1 MQGGYLEVSQ
11 AEQEATSTDKPISN
25 HPKIIS
31 EKGYRC
37 VCLNARSIVNKKNEL
52 NIMVEDIDPHIIGI
66 TESWANI
73 DITDAELGLTGYVM
87 FRKDR
92 IGRRGGGVILYV
104 KESIQAYEI
113 KLEREADCDEAVWCK
128 IVSGNSKLTIGLVY
142 RSPNINE
149 EDNTKIKNAIKE
161 VSKGECIIMGDFNHG
176 HIQWN
181 SLESTGIEDQQFLCL
196 IQDSFLTQHVL
207 EPTRGE
213 NVLDIVLSSQQELVD
228 NVKIF
233 EPLGNS
239 DHNQIHFD
247 INVKSESKNKKTYKR
262 NFHKGNYKDMRKYL
276 AQLDWNNMLMDKTA
290 IECWNILKY
299 EIESIIDKFVPFRKQ
314 GKRCRKKHLSKE
326 AIRKIML
333 KQTMW
338 RVYRR
343 TRKEEDYAKYKE
355 ALNAATTEIRQSKR
369 SYEQKLACNIKTDSK
384 SFYAYV
390 RSKQNVQDKVGPLE
404 DSAGNII
411 SQGFLMAEDLN
422 GYFSSVF
429 TKEDI
434 SSLPVADAKFQGAK
448 SDYLGPLVVTPE
460 LVARKIKA
468 MKDNKSPGVDGIPP
482 KLLMETVDQIS
493 IPLARVF
500 NLSLKEGVVPFEWKE
515 ANIIPLF
522 KKGSRNKSENYRP
535 VSLTS
540 VICKLLERL
549 IKDHMV
555 DFLVKHKLL
564 NSSQHGFLKARSC
577 LTNILCFLEEITKW
591 IDMGSP
597 VDIIYLDFQKA
608 FDKVPHQRLLL
619 KLKAH
624 GIGDSITDWIEQWLT
639 DRRQRVVVDGEV
651 SNWKSVLSGVPQG
664 SVLGPI
670 LFLIYINDLDD
681 SITSNVLKFAD
692 DTKLFRKVNTD
703 GDKQHLQNDLDRLV
717 KWSEKWQMLF
727 NFGKCKCLHTGHRNL
742 NVNYKMGATVLGT
755 TVKEKDL
762 GVTISADMKVS
773 EQCGIAA
780 SKGNQI
786 LGLIRRNITYKG
798 KKLIIPLYKAIV
810 RPHLEYC
817 IQAWRPYRKKDI
829 DTLERIQRRA
839 TKMIPELRD
848 LSYEERLKECGL
860 TTLETRRLRG
870 DQIEVFK
877 ILNGY
882 ENIDR
887 NMFFSL
893 KKDSRT
899 RGHQVKLVKDQCRL
913 DIRKHSFSQRTINEW
928 NKLST
933 DCVTA
938 SSVNMFKNK
947 VDTYIRRA
955 GYK

>member
-1 MQGGYLEVSQ
+1 M
-11 AEQEATSTDKPISN
+11 N
-25 HPKIIS
+25 
-31 EKGYRC
+31 
-37 VCLNARSIVNKKNEL
+37 
-52 NIMVEDIDPHIIGI
+52 
-66 TESWANI
+66 
-73 DITDAELGLTGYVM
+73 
-87 FRKDR
+87 
-92 IGRRGGGVILYV
+92 
-104 KESIQAYEI
+104 
-113 KLEREADCDEAVWCK
+113 
-128 IVSGNSKLTIGLVY
+128 
-142 RSPNINE
+142 
-149 EDNTKIKNAIKE
+149 
-161 VSKGECIIMGDFNHG
+161 
-176 HIQWN
+176 
-181 SLESTGIEDQQFLCL
+181 
-196 IQDSFLTQHVL
+196 
-207 EPTRGE
+207 
-213 NVLDIVLSSQQELVD
+213 
-228 NVKIF
+228 
-233 EPLGNS
+233 
-239 DHNQIHFD
+239 
-247 INVKSESKNKKTYKR
+247 
-262 NFHKGNYKDMRKYL
+262 
-276 AQLDWNNMLMDKTA
+276 KTA

-299 EIESIIDKFVPFRKQ
+299 EIESIIDKFVPFQKQ

-369 SYEQKLACNIKTDSK
+369 SYEQKLACNIKNDSK

-411 SQGFLMAEDLN
+411 SQGILMAEDLN

-460 LVARKIKA
+460 LVAKKIKA

-482 KLLMETVDQIS
+482 KLLMETVEQIS

-577 LTNILCFLEEITKW
+577 LTNMLCFLEEITKW
-591 IDMGSP
+591 IDVGSP
-597 VDIIYLDFQKA
+597 VDIIYVDFQKA
-608 FDKVPHQRLLL
+608 FDKVPHQRLLP

-717 KWSEKWQMLF
+717 KWSEKWQMLL

-742 NVNYKMGATVLGT
+742 NVNYKMGDTVLGT
-755 TVKEKDL
+755 TVKEKNL

-798 KKLIIPLYKAIV
+798 KNLIIPLYKAIV

-848 LSYEERLKECGL
+848 LSYEEHLKECGL

-899 RGHQVKLVKDQCRL
+899 RGHEVKLVKDQCRL

-947 VDTYIRRA
+947 VDTYLMRA

>member
-1 MQGGYLEVSQ
+1 MH
-11 AEQEATSTDKPISN
+11 THHT
-25 HPKIIS
+25 
-31 EKGYRC
+31 
-37 VCLNARSIVNKKNEL
+37 
-52 NIMVEDIDPHIIGI
+52 
-66 TESWANI
+66 T
-73 DITDAELGLTGYVM
+73 TT
-87 FRKDR
+87 
-92 IGRRGGGVILYV
+92 
-104 KESIQAYEI
+104 
-113 KLEREADCDEAVWCK
+113 
-128 IVSGNSKLTIGLVY
+128 SGNAHAQTNEILTSVTAPPAKLGQYTK
-142 RSPNINE
+142 SDATNQTPNYF
-149 EDNTKIKNAIKE
+149 AS
-161 VSKGECIIMGDFNHG
+161 VVCA
-176 HIQWN
+176 
-181 SLESTGIEDQQFLCL
+181 
-196 IQDSFLTQHVL
+196 
-207 EPTRGE
+207 
-213 NVLDIVLSSQQELVD
+213 DIC
-228 NVKIF
+228 
-233 EPLGNS
+233 G
-239 DHNQIHFD
+239 
-247 INVKSESKNKKTYKR
+247 
-262 NFHKGNYKDMRKYL
+262 KGNYKDMRKYL
-276 AQLDWNNMLMDKTA
+276 AKLDWNNILMNKTA

-299 EIESIIDKFVPFRKQ
+299 EIESITDKFVPFQKQ

-343 TRKEEDYAKYKE
+343 TRKDEDYAKYKE

-369 SYEQKLACNIKTDSK
+369 SYEQKLACNIKNDSK

-422 GYFSSVF
+422 SYFSSVF

-448 SDYLGPLVVTPE
+448 SNCLGPLVVTPE
-460 LVARKIKA
+460 LVAKKIKA

-482 KLLMETVDQIS
+482 KLLMETVEQIS

-500 NLSLKEGVVPFEWKE
+500 NLSLTEGVVPYEWKE

-555 DFLVKHKLL
+555 EFLGKHKLL

-577 LTNILCFLEEITKW
+577 LTNMLCFLEEITKW
-591 IDMGSP
+591 IDVGSP

-670 LFLIYINDLDD
+670 LFLIYINDLGD

-692 DTKLFRKVNTD
+692 DTKLFRKVNTNV
-703 GDKQHLQNDLDRLV
+703 DKQHLQNDLDRLV

-727 NFGKCKCLHTGHRNL
+727 NFGKCKCLHTGHRNM
-742 NVNYKMGATVLGT
+742 NVNYKMGDTVLGT

-899 RGHQVKLVKDQCRL
+899 RGHEVKLVKDQCRL

-947 VDTYIRRA
+947 VDTYLRRA

>member
-1 MQGGYLEVSQ
+1 M
-11 AEQEATSTDKPISN
+11 
-25 HPKIIS
+25 
-31 EKGYRC
+31 
-37 VCLNARSIVNKKNEL
+37 
-52 NIMVEDIDPHIIGI
+52 
-66 TESWANI
+66 
-73 DITDAELGLTGYVM
+73 
-87 FRKDR
+87 
-92 IGRRGGGVILYV
+92 
-104 KESIQAYEI
+104 
-113 KLEREADCDEAVWCK
+113 
-128 IVSGNSKLTIGLVY
+128 
-142 RSPNINE
+142 
-149 EDNTKIKNAIKE
+149 
-161 VSKGECIIMGDFNHG
+161 
-176 HIQWN
+176 
-181 SLESTGIEDQQFLCL
+181 
-196 IQDSFLTQHVL
+196 
-207 EPTRGE
+207 
-213 NVLDIVLSSQQELVD
+213 
-228 NVKIF
+228 
-233 EPLGNS
+233 
-239 DHNQIHFD
+239 HF
-247 INVKSESKNKKTYKR
+247 I
-262 NFHKGNYKDMRKYL
+262 
-276 AQLDWNNMLMDKTA
+276 
-290 IECWNILKY
+290 
-299 EIESIIDKFVPFRKQ
+299 
-314 GKRCRKKHLSKE
+314 
-326 AIRKIML
+326 
-333 KQTMW
+333 QTMW
-338 RVYRR
+338 RVYSR
-343 TRKEEDYAKYKE
+343 TRKDEDYAKYKE

-369 SYEQKLACNIKTDSK
+369 SYEQKLVCNIKNDSK

-411 SQGFLMAEDLN
+411 SQGYLMAEDLN

-434 SSLPVADAKFQGAK
+434 SSLPIADAKFQGAK

-460 LVARKIKA
+460 LVAKKIKA

-482 KLLMETVDQIS
+482 KLLMETVEQIS

-555 DFLVKHKLL
+555 EFLVKHKLL

-577 LTNILCFLEEITKW
+577 LTNMLCFLEEITKW
-591 IDMGSP
+591 IDVGSP

-692 DTKLFRKVNTD
+692 ETKLFRKVNTD

-742 NVNYKMGATVLGT
+742 NVNYKMGDTVLGT

-899 RGHQVKLVKDQCRL
+899 RGHEVKLVKDQCRL

-938 SSVNMFKNK
+938 SSVNMFKNN
-947 VDTYIRRA
+947 VDTYLRRA

>member
-1 MQGGYLEVSQ
+1 
-11 AEQEATSTDKPISN
+11 
-25 HPKIIS
+25 
-31 EKGYRC
+31 
-37 VCLNARSIVNKKNEL
+37 
-52 NIMVEDIDPHIIGI
+52 
-66 TESWANI
+66 
-73 DITDAELGLTGYVM
+73 
-87 FRKDR
+87 
-92 IGRRGGGVILYV
+92 
-104 KESIQAYEI
+104 
-113 KLEREADCDEAVWCK
+113 
-128 IVSGNSKLTIGLVY
+128 
-142 RSPNINE
+142 
-149 EDNTKIKNAIKE
+149 
-161 VSKGECIIMGDFNHG
+161 
-176 HIQWN
+176 
-181 SLESTGIEDQQFLCL
+181 
-196 IQDSFLTQHVL
+196 
-207 EPTRGE
+207 
-213 NVLDIVLSSQQELVD
+213 
-228 NVKIF
+228 
-233 EPLGNS
+233 
-239 DHNQIHFD
+239 
-247 INVKSESKNKKTYKR
+247 
-262 NFHKGNYKDMRKYL
+262 
-276 AQLDWNNMLMDKTA
+276 
-290 IECWNILKY
+290 
-299 EIESIIDKFVPFRKQ
+299 
-314 GKRCRKKHLSKE
+314 
-326 AIRKIML
+326 
-333 KQTMW
+333 
-338 RVYRR
+338 
-343 TRKEEDYAKYKE
+343 
-355 ALNAATTEIRQSKR
+355 
-369 SYEQKLACNIKTDSK
+369 
-384 SFYAYV
+384 
-390 RSKQNVQDKVGPLE
+390 
-404 DSAGNII
+404 
-411 SQGFLMAEDLN
+411 
-422 GYFSSVF
+422 
-429 TKEDI
+429 
-434 SSLPVADAKFQGAK
+434 
-448 SDYLGPLVVTPE
+448 
-460 LVARKIKA
+460 

-482 KLLMETVDQIS
+482 KLLMETVEQIS

-555 DFLVKHKLL
+555 EFLVKHKLL

-577 LTNILCFLEEITKW
+577 LTNMLCFLEETTKW
-591 IDMGSP
+591 IDVGSP

-727 NFGKCKCLHTGHRNL
+727 NFGKCKCLHTGHGNL
-742 NVNYKMGATVLGT
+742 NVNYKMGDTVLGT

-773 EQCGIAA
+773 EHCGIAA

-839 TKMIPELRD
+839 TKIIPELRD

-899 RGHQVKLVKDQCRL
+899 RGHEVKLVKDQCRL

-947 VDTYIRRA
+947 VDTYLRRA